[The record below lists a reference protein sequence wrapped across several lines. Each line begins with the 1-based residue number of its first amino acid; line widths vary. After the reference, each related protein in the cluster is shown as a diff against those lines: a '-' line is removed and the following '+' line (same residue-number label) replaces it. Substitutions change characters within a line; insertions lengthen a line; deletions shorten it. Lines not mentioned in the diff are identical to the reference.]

1 MIGSYNQLSRED
13 QLQMLLVRLKKAEE
27 KLMHLQKGADWEK
40 AKANKDLL
48 QHYLATASSCKQ
60 ATFNNH

>member
-13 QLQMLLVRLKKAEE
+13 QLQMLLARLKKAEE
-27 KLMHLQKGADWEK
+27 KLMYLQKGADWEK

-48 QHYLATASSCKQ
+48 QYYLDTA
-60 ATFNNH
+60 NHK

>member
-1 MIGSYNQLSRED
+1 MIGTYNQLSRED

-48 QHYLATASSCKQ
+48 QHHLDTATHK
-60 ATFNNH
+60 

>member
-13 QLQMLLVRLKKAEE
+13 QLQMLLARLKKAEE
-27 KLMHLQKGADWEK
+27 KLMYLQKGVDWEK

-48 QHYLATASSCKQ
+48 QYHLDTATHK
-60 ATFNNH
+60 